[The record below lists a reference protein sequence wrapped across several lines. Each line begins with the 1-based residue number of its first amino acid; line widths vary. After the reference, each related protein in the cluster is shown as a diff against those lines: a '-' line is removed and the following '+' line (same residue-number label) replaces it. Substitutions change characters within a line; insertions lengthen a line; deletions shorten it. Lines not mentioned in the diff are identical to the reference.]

1 MRTALKKGYGKTA
14 IGVVIV
20 AIILFP
26 VYWMVLTSLRTDAEV
41 ARTPPQLLPTGI
53 DFSAYSDVLSNP
65 TVTNAIVD
73 SLVLAVGTMLLTL
86 LLAVPAS
93 YALAR
98 KRVRGVTWV
107 LLLLLVTQ
115 LLPGIAVATPLFIL
129 FRQLAL
135 LNTYLGLMLA
145 IATLTVPFAI
155 LILRPFFL
163 RIPSELEAAAL
174 VDGCRPLGAFI
185 RVILP
190 ISRPGIVTVG
200 VLSFLLA
207 WGEFLFVLS
216 LTTTN
221 DIQPLTIALTTFSS
235 AEGTEWNRVMAVA
248 TIVAIPIA
256 LVFVGLQRYVVGGLT
271 LGGIKE

>member
-86 LLAVPAS
+86 LLAVPAA

-163 RIPSELEAAAL
+163 RIPRELEAAAL

>member
-1 MRTALKKGYGKTA
+1 
-14 IGVVIV
+14 
-20 AIILFP
+20 
-26 VYWMVLTSLRTDAEV
+26 
-41 ARTPPQLLPTGI
+41 
-53 DFSAYSDVLSNP
+53 
-65 TVTNAIVD
+65 
-73 SLVLAVGTMLLTL
+73 
-86 LLAVPAS
+86 
-93 YALAR
+93 
-98 KRVRGVTWV
+98 
-107 LLLLLVTQ
+107 
-115 LLPGIAVATPLFIL
+115 
-129 FRQLAL
+129 
-135 LNTYLGLMLA
+135 MLA